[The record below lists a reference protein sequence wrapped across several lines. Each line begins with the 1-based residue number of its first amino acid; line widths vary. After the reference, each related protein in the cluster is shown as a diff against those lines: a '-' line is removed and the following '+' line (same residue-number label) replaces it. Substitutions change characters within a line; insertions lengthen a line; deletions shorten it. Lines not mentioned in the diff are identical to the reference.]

1 MLSTLCHP
9 AFQKCVRSRERE
21 RENRG
26 SFQRNRD
33 EQNFG
38 KSVHFRKKLNQWRD
52 FILEEWG
59 EKAEEE
65 IEPQYY

>member
-1 MLSTLCHP
+1 MAH
-9 AFQKCVRSRERE
+9 AFNTKRVCSRERE
-21 RENRG
+21 RENRR

-52 FILEEWG
+52 FILEKWG
-59 EKAEEE
+59 EKTEEE